1 MKKLSITEIVP
12 AEDILQEEMEEALK
26 GGWNLGYCKSGC
38 QSGGTSV
45 PSTNGVGGG
54 VKQN

>member
-45 PSTNGVGGG
+45 PSTNGEGGG

>member
-1 MKKLSITEIVP
+1 MKKLSITEFVP
-12 AEDILQEEMEEALK
+12 AEDILQAEMEDTK

-45 PSTNGVGGG
+45 PSTNGEGGG